1 MKTTRKYSYL
11 PAINNSPQY
20 NLLLLLSIM
29 YLAYSTIFLYT
40 LLPFVSEQY
49 DTYVQ
54 FTNQIWA
61 KPLLTWVLPEPFRDL
76 KVQ

>member
-1 MKTTRKYSYL
+1 
-11 PAINNSPQY
+11 
-20 NLLLLLSIM
+20 M
-29 YLAYSTIFLYT
+29 YLTYSTVFLYT

-54 FTNQIWA
+54 FTTQKWA
-61 KPLLTWVLPEPFRDL
+61 KPLLTWVLPEPFGDL